1 MKSNFSN
8 SNEFCTLFDFQSDE
22 DMFAGMPPM
31 AGLPNMPDPSE
42 MSGGSKFDGGGATKE
57 VARYLL
63 IAKKSHFSN
72 MRAKRATFAFH
83 QKGRKSQFCEFLK
96 TGICG
101 QIVLPGRICRMLEL
115 KKNQMRHFRSFFN
128 NVRTLN

>member
-42 MSGGSKFDGGGATKE
+42 MSGGSEYDSGSKIRTIFEKC
-57 VARYLL
+57 
-63 IAKKSHFSN
+63 
-72 MRAKRATFAFH
+72 
-83 QKGRKSQFCEFLK
+83 RKSLIIQH
-96 TGICG
+96 CG
-101 QIVLPGRICRMLEL
+101 LSEL
-115 KKNQMRHFRSFFN
+115 NLIRKA
-128 NVRTLN
+128 